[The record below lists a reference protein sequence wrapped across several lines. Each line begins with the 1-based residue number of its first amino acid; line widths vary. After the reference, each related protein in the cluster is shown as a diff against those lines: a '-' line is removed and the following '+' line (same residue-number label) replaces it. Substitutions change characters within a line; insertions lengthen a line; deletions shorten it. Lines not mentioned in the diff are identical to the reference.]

1 MAATTLANTAAER
14 GDVDETVLNEQ
25 RLEVGRAVE
34 VRRRFDRAW
43 AKGFVIDARTDDG
56 YSLRRTSDGALLPV
70 SFPAA
75 DVRPAPP
82 A

>member
-1 MAATTLANTAAER
+1 MAATTLTSTVAER
-14 GDVDETVLNEQ
+14 GGVDETVLGDPA
-25 RLEVGRAVE
+25 LAVGEAVE

-43 AKGFVIDARTDDG
+43 ARGFVIDERTGSG
-56 YSLRRTSDGALLPV
+56 YRLRRTSDGAVLPV
-70 SFPAA
+70 AFPAA